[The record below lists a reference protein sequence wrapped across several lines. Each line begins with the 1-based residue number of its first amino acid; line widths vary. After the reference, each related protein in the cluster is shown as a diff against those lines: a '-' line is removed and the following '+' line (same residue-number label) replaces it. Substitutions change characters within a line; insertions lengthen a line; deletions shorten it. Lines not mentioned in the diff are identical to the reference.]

1 VRQPFEISLVLCVS
15 QPAAIRGNLRFT
27 KRGKL
32 LKMIDNWMALRTLAC
47 RCLRGVFALFVAVLC
62 LLSTAQAGVVNGD
75 FGKWRFHG
83 LDGDQLPQQRYC
95 HIPAHPEKPS
105 EFAASRYGPSDA
117 GGERGIRHAREC
129 ARRTRTAITIPFQ
142 GSYSARIN
150 ARGNNNRASGIQQSA
165 QIALADVDAVDGKVH
180 LRMVVAP
187 VIQITDCP

>member
-75 FGKWRFHG
+75 FES
-83 LDGDQLPQQRYC
+83 GDFTGWTVTNYRNNGIATFPPTQKSHLNLQPPVTAPVTQVV
-95 HIPAHPEKPS
+95 S
-105 EFAASRYGPSDA
+105 AASGTPASAPDAPGQPSPSRFRA
-117 GGERGIRHAREC
+117 
-129 ARRTRTAITIPFQ
+129 RTAH
-142 GSYSARIN
+142 GSTRVATTTVP
-150 ARGNNNRASGIQQSA
+150 AASSSPPR
-165 QIALADVDAVDGKVH
+165 
-180 LRMVVAP
+180 LR
-187 VIQITDCP
+187 